1 MELREAPL
9 LLRAAFEAYVAVAT
23 TVLLVLYL
31 AY

>member
-1 MELREAPL
+1 
-9 LLRAAFEAYVAVAT
+9 LLRAAFEAYVAVAA